1 MREGSNSDLLFV
13 FSIDDS
19 KQNATSL
26 LTPVSNIVFDVLSS
40 GTLGFARAIRRE
52 DPPLQPESPYGP
64 IWTNDKKIDSPR
76 GGSGAAVRD
85 LLQEFL
91 EQEEGRE
98 QNNGPG
104 GSAESGAGAPDKNG
118 NGSPNMRTSTLF
130 KTPQEG
136 APKERLGAELPG
148 HFTTPTRPFLV
159 DSPIRSR
166 APAQGDNNMDE
177 LNISFGN
184 LSVSGEAGG
193 EGVAQAS
200 ASPARQM
207 RSGERSQRG
216 VNRGVPHTPSVAR
229 HTVERRKR
237 RLEELK
243 KIAAAKSRGCH
254 CHKVM
259 RDGGH
264 PGCRKV

>member
-91 EQEEGRE
+91 EQEEGGE

-104 GSAESGAGAPDKNG
+104 GRAESGAGAPDKNG
-118 NGSPNMRTSTLF
+118 NGSPNMRTSTPF

-166 APAQGDNNMDE
+166 AAAQGDNNMDE

-184 LSVSGEAGG
+184 LSVSGSCPGVRFCQTDEVWGKVPTWGQQGG
-193 EGVAQAS
+193 STHTLCSKAHGGTPKEG
-200 ASPARQM
+200 PGRTEEDC
-207 RSGERSQRG
+207 SGQE
-216 VNRGVPHTPSVAR
+216 
-229 HTVERRKR
+229 
-237 RLEELK
+237 
-243 KIAAAKSRGCH
+243 
-254 CHKVM
+254 
-259 RDGGH
+259 
-264 PGCRKV
+264 

>member
-40 GTLGFARAIRRE
+40 GTLGFAWAIRRE

-91 EQEEGRE
+91 EQEEGGE

-104 GSAESGAGAPDKNG
+104 GRAESGAGAPDKNG

-166 APAQGDNNMDE
+166 AAAQGDNNMDE

-184 LSVSGEAGG
+184 LSVSGG

-200 ASPARQM
+200 ASARQT
-207 RSGERSQRG
+207 RSGERPNVGSTG
-216 VNRGVPHTPSVAR
+216 GFHT
-229 HTVERRKR
+229 
-237 RLEELK
+237 
-243 KIAAAKSRGCH
+243 
-254 CHKVM
+254 
-259 RDGGH
+259 H
-264 PGCRKV
+264 PL